1 MTWGRVKQ
9 HVPNVFAVLPFS
21 DDLHDDSFVVG
32 E

>member
-1 MTWGRVKQ
+1 MTWGQ
-9 HVPNVFAVLPFS
+9 HLPNVFAVLPFS